1 MKKIIDFFKSHQYI
15 IIIILLVLLVLKSCS
30 GCKAKSD
37 YQFKEYNYTQQIDS
51 LKSNISIN
59 EECYKSYINDLIR
72 QNDSLRHELQNTYK
86 IIDVYEGDKQAL
98 QQTTNRLISTIQNNS
113 KQHETN

>member
-1 MKKIIDFFKSHQYI
+1 M
-15 IIIILLVLLVLKSCS
+15 LVLKSCS

-51 LKSNISIN
+51 LKNN
-59 EECYKSYINDLIR
+59 MELNDAYYKSLITDLTR
-72 QNDSLRHELQNTYK
+72 QNDSLRYMLQNTYK

-98 QQTTNRLISTIQNNS
+98 QQTTNRLISTIQNKS
-113 KQHETN
+113 KQNETVE